1 MVAASLKFGGATV
14 LATLSLG
21 ACEPSYST
29 TATTTNVVIAGKTF
43 KLELAMTQDTRVQG
57 LSNRKEIPADGGM
70 LFIFPDLQVTRQE
83 FVMRD
88 CPIPIDI
95 IFLDKTR
102 RVTATHAMQ
111 VEEPR
116 RESEDMAAYESR
128 LKRYSSRFDA
138 KYAIELKGGTLP
150 SLNLKEGDQIKID
163 PALADKA
170 R

>member
-1 MVAASLKFGGATV
+1 
-14 LATLSLG
+14 
-21 ACEPSYST
+21 
-29 TATTTNVVIAGKTF
+29 
-43 KLELAMTQDTRVQG
+43 
-57 LSNRKEIPADGGM
+57 
-70 LFIFPDLQVTRQE
+70 
-83 FVMRD
+83 MRD
-88 CPIPIDI
+88 CPVPIDI

-150 SLNLKEGDQIKID
+150 SLNLKQGDQINID